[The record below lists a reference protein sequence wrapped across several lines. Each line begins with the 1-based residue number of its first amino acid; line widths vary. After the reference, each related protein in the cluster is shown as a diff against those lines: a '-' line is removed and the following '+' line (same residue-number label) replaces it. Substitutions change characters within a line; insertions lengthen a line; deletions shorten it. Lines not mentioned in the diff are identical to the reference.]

1 MKLNARIS
9 ATELPIYSRMG
20 LVSSILISL
29 NLSPEGS
36 FIRYPTIQTLPH
48 QYTQLY
54 FCLIEPASILGRVM
68 KFQLLH
74 NTSCLSWLKPLV
86 QRCFGMCVEIIH
98 YYTDHFSFGVAFI
111 YQPFHLIR
119 KIILPPMLSHF
130 NVTPAP
136 LRLTQHEQIACAVAL
151 VLIIKAFNLPGHR
164 WQTLTSLLN

>member
-54 FCLIEPASILGRVM
+54 FCLIEPASMLGRVM

-74 NTSCLSWLKPLV
+74 NTSCPQLAQTS
-86 QRCFGMCVEIIH
+86 RTE
-98 YYTDHFSFGVAFI
+98 
-111 YQPFHLIR
+111 
-119 KIILPPMLSHF
+119 MLWY
-130 NVTPAP
+130 V
-136 LRLTQHEQIACAVAL
+136 C
-151 VLIIKAFNLPGHR
+151 
-164 WQTLTSLLN
+164 